1 MIELIFDPKWFYGKE
16 IIVDVFSEITL
27 FLLTYFSL
35 NYYRLNKNRN
45 YFYLGAAF
53 LMIGLSFLFKI
64 LTNFTIQYQILTETR
79 FGFLELIYYTTQPT
93 NYLFFI
99 GFLLYRLLTL
109 IGFYTLYGIYE
120 KQSKQN
126 TFLML
131 YFILISTYFTR
142 FTYFIF
148 HATSFVF
155 LGFIT
160 MQYYSTYLKNKF
172 YRTKVLAYS
181 FVIIAISQIFFTFG
195 TLYEV
200 SYLIGEII
208 QLIGYVLLL
217 ATLIMVLKYGK
228 KKK

>member
-1 MIELIFDPKWFYGKE
+1 MIELVFDPKWFYGKE
-16 IIVDVFSEITL
+16 IIVDVFSVITL

-45 YFYLGAAF
+45 YFYLGSAF

-64 LTNFTIQYQILTETR
+64 LTNFTIQYQVITETR

-93 NYLFFI
+93 NVLFFI

-181 FVIIAISQIFFTFG
+181 FVIIAVSQIFFTFA
-195 TLYEV
+195 TLYEL

>member
-1 MIELIFDPKWFYGKE
+1 MIELVFDPKWFYGKE
-16 IIVDVFSEITL
+16 IIVDVFSVITL

-45 YFYLGAAF
+45 YFYLGSAF

-64 LTNFTIQYQILTETR
+64 LTNFTIQYQVITETR

-93 NYLFFI
+93 NVLFFI

-172 YRTKVLAYS
+172 YRTKVLAY
-181 FVIIAISQIFFTFG
+181 
-195 TLYEV
+195 
-200 SYLIGEII
+200 
-208 QLIGYVLLL
+208 
-217 ATLIMVLKYGK
+217 
-228 KKK
+228 